1 LVIEFRIKKCRHII
15 TLNLIGEKKMNLM
28 ADILLNVT
36 VAFLVGSILFGL
48 QRKVMARIQMRP
60 GPPII
65 QHMLH
70 TLKFFIKET
79 VFPRTAAMPFYVAIT
94 VILCAIWVAAVII
107 GPVTHGPLLL
117 LFAIFAIHKIVE
129 HNAGSSSGS
138 PYGKLS
144 CVRAVFSAAAELPL
158 FAVLIIV
165 FIQTGT
171 MDLNGIIAYQ
181 AEHGALLFTLPL
193 TAMMFIALIISKSY
207 YYSPLNITLARDIV
221 SGFETEHFGTLRGF
235 IMISEAITWYMLLW
249 IFLTVFL
256 GALTPIEYLI
266 GMVILTA
273 IVGLINA
280 VTPILNPNHSIMTE
294 VTLAFIGIVG
304 SLLMIFFL

>member
-1 LVIEFRIKKCRHII
+1 
-15 TLNLIGEKKMNLM
+15 MNLM
-28 ADILLNVT
+28 AEILLNVLI
-36 VAFLVGSILFGL
+36 AFFIGSLLFGL

-65 QHMLH
+65 QHLLH

-79 VFPRTAAMPFYVAIT
+79 VFPKTAAMPFYVVIT
-94 VILCAIWVAAVII
+94 LILMAIWVAAVII

-158 FAVLIIV
+158 FAVLII
-165 FIQTGT
+165 IYLKTGT
-171 MDLNGIIAYQ
+171 MDLAGIIAYQ
-181 AEHGALLFTLPL
+181 DAHGALLLSLPL
-193 TAMMFIALIISKSY
+193 TALMFIVLIISKSY
-207 YYSPLNITLARDIV
+207 YFSPLNITLAKDIV

-235 IMISEAITWYMLLW
+235 IMMSESMTWYMLVW
-249 IFLTVFL
+249 IFLTVFIGGL
-256 GALTPIEYLI
+256 SPIGYLI
-266 GMVILTA
+266 GMVIVTA
-273 IVGLINA
+273 VIGLINA
-280 VTPILNPNHSIMTE
+280 ITPILNPNHSVMAE

-304 SLLMIFFL
+304 SIAMIYI